1 MVKGRRAVIA
11 AVAAAAVA
19 IGLYA
24 WTHNSAPAA
33 GAAAPPPRQSPSEP
47 PALPRIDLG
56 RLEARGPAPTLGQ
69 RDIFDFGPPPA
80 TPPPPPPPPHPRVAE
95 AKPTVPETPPPPTPV
110 PLAPINVKYI
120 GTLEG
125 RGGLKVAVFLTDDR
139 EVLTGQ
145 TGEVIANRYR
155 IVRIGLESV
164 DLQDLGTGQTRRV
177 PLRGGG

>member
-1 MVKGRRAVIA
+1 
-11 AVAAAAVA
+11 
-19 IGLYA
+19 
-24 WTHNSAPAA
+24 
-33 GAAAPPPRQSPSEP
+33 
-47 PALPRIDLG
+47 LPRIDLG
-56 RLEARGPAPTLGQ
+56 RLAARGPAPTLGQ

-80 TPPPPPPPPHPRVAE
+80 TPPPPVSHPRVVE
-95 AKPTVPETPPPPTPV
+95 ATPGVPETPPPPTPV

-164 DLQDLGTGQTRRV
+164 DLQDLGSGQTRRV

>member
-1 MVKGRRAVIA
+1 MVKGRPAIIA
-11 AVAAAAVA
+11 ALTAAAAVG
-19 IGLYA
+19 IGLY
-24 WTHNSAPAA
+24 WWSQRSAPAA
-33 GAAAPPPRQSPSEP
+33 GTVAPPPRPSPAESA
-47 PALPRIDLG
+47 ALPRIDLG
-56 RLEARGPAPTLGQ
+56 RLMARGSAPTLGQ

-80 TPPPPPPPPHPRVAE
+80 TPPPPPPPPPRVAE
-95 AKPTVPETPPPPTPV
+95 ATPAAPVTPPPPTPV

-155 IVRIGLESV
+155 IVRIGFESV
-164 DLQDLGTGQTRRV
+164 DLQDVGSGQTRRV